1 MLDIS
6 VIIPVYNREKYIGR
20 ALRSILNQSIN
31 KSRYEIIVID
41 DASTDNS
48 EKIIKKYSKEIT
60 LISNKKNLGLP
71 ASLNKGIN
79 NSKGRFIIRIDSD
92 DYVHKDFLKIP
103 YLFLTLN
110 SDFDAVSLDYYKVDD
125 RENII
130 SKNNCITDPIGCGI
144 MFRHENLVE
153 IGLYDEKQL
162 LHEEKELR
170 LRFEKKYSIK
180 RIQLPLYR
188 YRMHDSN
195 MSEDTELNFKFKRLE
210 K

>member
-20 ALRSILNQSIN
+20 ALRSILNQSID

-79 NSKGRFIIRIDSD
+79 NAKGRFIIRIDSD

-195 MSEDTELNFKFKRLE
+195 MSEDTELNFKFKGLE

>member
-195 MSEDTELNFKFKRLE
+195 MSEDTELNFKFKELE

>member
-20 ALRSILNQSIN
+20 ALRSILNQSID

-79 NSKGRFIIRIDSD
+79 NAKGRFVIRIDSD

-195 MSEDTELNFKFKRLE
+195 MSEDTELNFKFKGLE

>member
-1 MLDIS
+1 M
-6 VIIPVYNREKYIGR
+6 
-20 ALRSILNQSIN
+20 NQSID

-79 NSKGRFIIRIDSD
+79 NAKGRFVIRIDSD

-188 YRMHDSN
+188 YR
-195 MSEDTELNFKFKRLE
+195 TARQ
-210 K
+210 

>member
-31 KSRYEIIVID
+31 KSRYEIIVIN

-153 IGLYDEKQL
+153 IGMYDEKQL

>member
-20 ALRSILNQSIN
+20 ALRSILNQSID

-79 NSKGRFIIRIDSD
+79 NAKGRFIIRIDSD

-195 MSEDTELNFKFKRLE
+195 MSEDIELNFKFKGLE

>member
-20 ALRSILNQSIN
+20 ALRSILNQSID

-79 NSKGRFIIRIDSD
+79 NAKGRFIIRIDSD

-170 LRFEKKYSIK
+170 FRFEKKYSIK

-195 MSEDTELNFKFKRLE
+195 MSEDTELNFKFKGLE

>member
-20 ALRSILNQSIN
+20 ALRSILNQSID

-79 NSKGRFIIRIDSD
+79 NAKGRFVIRIDSD

-188 YRMHDSN
+188 YRIHDSN
-195 MSEDTELNFKFKRLE
+195 MSEDTELNFKFKGLE